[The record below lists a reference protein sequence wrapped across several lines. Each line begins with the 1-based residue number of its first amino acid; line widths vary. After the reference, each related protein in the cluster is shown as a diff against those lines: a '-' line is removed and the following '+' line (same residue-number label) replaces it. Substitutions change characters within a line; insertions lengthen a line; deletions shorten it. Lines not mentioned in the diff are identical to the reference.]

1 MYHNRKIFL
10 KAFVIVFSL
19 IALSLGAYGQNIQVL
34 MDAPSSVSAS
44 EEFQLNI
51 SINAKPSA
59 FTPPNLNEF
68 NVLMGPS
75 VSSSSSVQIING
87 KMSQSSEYTYS
98 YILQPKKTGKINLS
112 PAQFTV
118 DGKKFSSNS
127 LTIDVSGSASQSSN
141 SSNSSQSSGGGNQ
154 AVDESGDVFIKVFLD
169 KNTAYQ
175 GEFIVAT
182 VKLYS
187 KVNISSVSR
196 LDYPTFDGFYK
207 QDIETPPLRHLNQE
221 TVNGQVYGTGVIQKF
236 ILIPQKAG
244 TLTISPC
251 VMDLNIQVQTRSNSF
266 FDDFFS
272 SPYQTVQKKIKSK
285 PVKVNIKSLPTRP
298 ASFTGAVGKFNFDAK
313 YDKTKVTQNDPV
325 ILKLN
330 ISGAGNIKLIEAPQI
345 NFPEG
350 IETSEP
356 TTTNKTN
363 DKDGGISGS
372 KQFEYLL
379 IPRAPGK
386 ITIPPIEFSYFDPVA
401 QQYKTLTSLA
411 TTLDVAPGSGGGG
424 LISSGTASKEDLQ
437 LLGKD
442 IEYIKLNDIN
452 LKKSGSI
459 LFGSTVFYI
468 AYLLPLLI
476 FILILVWRR
485 NYIRQS
491 SNIALTK
498 NKKAQKYAIKRLKKA
513 KEYLAA
519 SKKESFYE
527 EVLRA
532 IWGYISDKLNIPVSE
547 LSRESAREQLLQSGV
562 DEESISRVMNL
573 LDTCEYA
580 QYAPATS
587 DNTMQSDYSEAISI
601 ITQIQEKIR

>member
-19 IALSLGAYGQNIQVL
+19 IALSLGAHGQNIQVL
-34 MDAPSSVSAS
+34 MDAPGSVSAS

-59 FTPPNLNEF
+59 FNPPNLSDF

-75 VSSSSSVQIING
+75 VSSSSSVQIVNG

-98 YILQPKKTGKINLS
+98 YILQPKKNGKINIS

-127 LTIDVSGSASQSSN
+127 LTIDVSGTASQSSG
-141 SSNSSQSSGGGNQ
+141 SSQNSGGNQ
-154 AVDESGDVFIKVFLD
+154 AIDESGDVFIKVFLD

-187 KVNISSVSR
+187 KVSIASVSR

-207 QDIETPPLRHLNQE
+207 QDIETPPLRRLNQE
-221 TVNGQVYGTGVIQKF
+221 EVNGQMYGTGIIQKF
-236 ILIPQKAG
+236 VLIPQKAG

-251 VMDLNIQVQTRSNSF
+251 VMDCNIQVQSRSNSF

-285 PVKVNIKSLPTRP
+285 PVKVTIKSLPSRP
-298 ASFTGAVGKFNFDAK
+298 SSFTGAVGKFNFDAK
-313 YDKTKVTQNDPV
+313 YDKTKVTQNAPV

-401 QQYKTLTSLA
+401 KQYKTLTSAA
-411 TTLDVAPGSGGGG
+411 TTIDVTPGQGGGA
-424 LISSGTASKEDLQ
+424 ISSGTASKEDLQ
-437 LLGKD
+437 LIGKD
-442 IEYIKLNDIN
+442 IEYIKLNEIS

-459 LFGSTVFYI
+459 LYGSALFYL
-468 AYLLPLLI
+468 AYILPLMV
-476 FILILVWRR
+476 FVLILVWRR

-491 SNIALTK
+491 SNIALTR

-519 SKKESFYE
+519 SKKENFYE

-532 IWGYISDKLNIPVSE
+532 LWGYISDKLSIPVSD

-562 DEESISRVMNL
+562 DEESINRVMNL

-580 QYAPATS
+580 RYAPATS